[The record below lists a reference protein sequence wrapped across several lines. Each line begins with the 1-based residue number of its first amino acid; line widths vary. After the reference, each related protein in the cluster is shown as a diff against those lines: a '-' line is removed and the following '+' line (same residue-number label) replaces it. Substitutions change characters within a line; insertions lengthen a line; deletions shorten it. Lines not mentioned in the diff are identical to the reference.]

1 VGATS
6 LSIDYYNGWDF
17 LSDGAETVNYGV
29 YGVQTFDALSIDL
42 YGGVR
47 KFTYDDDL
55 GNSYQD
61 AYGVLTG
68 VRFFF

>member
-1 VGATS
+1 
-6 LSIDYYNGWDF
+6 
-17 LSDGAETVNYGV
+17 VNYGV
-29 YGVQTFDALSIDL
+29 YGVQSFDALSIDV

-47 KFTYDDDL
+47 KFTYDADEGVD
-55 GNSYQD
+55 YQD